1 MLFLIII
8 HQNISIMNTQTKLKI
23 SYSLRGRKKSATHA
37 YRIAESLR
45 GKKKTDEHK
54 KAIAAAMRKIWH
66 ERKNCIT
73 YTGVK
78 TCKFAPL
85 IIK

>member
-1 MLFLIII
+1 MKE
-8 HQNISIMNTQTKLKI
+8 QTKLKI

-37 YRIAESLR
+37 HRIAESLR

-54 KAIAAAMRKIWH
+54 KAISKAMKEHWRKHREDTIY
-66 ERKNCIT
+66 R
-73 YTGVK
+73 GDK
-78 TCKFAPL
+78 TCIFTHL

>member
-1 MLFLIII
+1 
-8 HQNISIMNTQTKLKI
+8 MNRQTKLKI

-37 YRIAESLR
+37 HRIAESLR
-45 GKKKTDEHK
+45 GQKKTDEHK
-54 KAIAAAMRKIWH
+54 KAISDAMRKLWR
-66 ERKNCIT
+66 ERKESTT
-73 YTGVK
+73 YTDVK

>member
-1 MLFLIII
+1 
-8 HQNISIMNTQTKLKI
+8 MNAQTKLKI

-45 GKKKTDEHK
+45 GKKKTKEHK
-54 KAIAAAMRKIWH
+54 KAISAAMQKLWR
-66 ERKNCIT
+66 ERKNVTT
-73 YTGVK
+73 YTGAK
-78 TCKFAPL
+78 TCKFAPI

>member
-1 MLFLIII
+1 
-8 HQNISIMNTQTKLKI
+8 MNAQTKLKI

-37 YRIAESLR
+37 HRIAESLR
-45 GKKKTDEHK
+45 GKKKTKEHK
-54 KAIAAAMRKIWH
+54 KAIAIAMRKLWR
-66 ERKNCIT
+66 ERKNVTT
-73 YTGVK
+73 YTGAK